1 VSAVRLARARS
12 PSRERIALYI
22 VGFAHDPIRKPR
34 ALLRIMRSASA
45 VHRAQQKDIPMKTI
59 ILALAATF
67 ALATAAEAQGY
78 GYGGYG
84 YGGYRDG
91 RSGYS
96 GYGYSDYG
104 YRDYGYSP
112 NQGFKR
118 RITYP
123 NYGYPGYRY
132 GY

>member
-1 VSAVRLARARS
+1 MISF
-12 PSRERIALYI
+12 P
-22 VGFAHDPIRKPR
+22 KPR
-34 ALLRIMRSASA
+34 ARFGVMCSASS
-45 VHRAQQKDIPMKTI
+45 VHGAQQEDIPMKTI
-59 ILALAATF
+59 ILAIAATF

-78 GYGGYG
+78 GYGGY
-84 YGGYRDG
+84 RDG
-91 RSGYS
+91 RYGYS

-123 NYGYPGYRY
+123 NYGYGYRGYRY